1 MKKIDKYGIFA
12 ACYSLCIGFFPCFGT
27 SLIISY
33 SKCASIPA
41 SIIGLLVGLLPLSII
56 LYIFNS
62 DGSKNIFEYNVD
74 NFKFFG
80 KVLNILFFLSVV
92 YLGFTISWALVKFT
106 ITHLLF
112 RNNPYIITIF
122 FFSIVAL
129 CVIKGKEVISRSSLF
144 LLLILTILLI
154 FTFSV
159 LTPSVN
165 ISNIFPMINVSKSD
179 FFTSVFA
186 ISAFGVTPYIG
197 LLSFRKNDIVDN
209 KKINKT
215 IVLSYVAGIL
225 SYILFLFFT
234 IGIYGVDLAN
244 IFSYPEYYVF
254 KKINVLNFIQRT
266 ENVLSIIIYVG
277 LFGSLSTLIYFNRT
291 LLKTTFNIKNKN
303 IVKLITYIL
312 AVFVPLLSVFL
323 FKNYKPYFLIRE
335 FPLFSYIILGF
346 IFINFIIILIRKKVF
361 KKL

>member
-1 MKKIDKYGIFA
+1 MKKVDKYGIFA
-12 ACYSLCIGFFPCFGT
+12 ICYSLCIGFFPCFGT

-41 SIIGLLVGLLPLSII
+41 SIIGLVVGLLPLSII

-62 DGSKNIFEYNVD
+62 DGNKNVFEYNVD
-74 NFKFFG
+74 NLKFLG
-80 KVLNILFFLSVV
+80 KILNILFFISVM
-92 YLGFTISWALVKFT
+92 YLGFTISWALIKFT

-122 FFSIVAL
+122 LFSIVAL
-129 CVIKGKEVISRSSLF
+129 CVIKGKEVISRSSL
-144 LLLILTILLI
+144 LLLYILIILLV
-154 FTFSV
+154 FTFST
-159 LTPSVN
+159 LTPSFN
-165 ISNIFPMINVSKSD
+165 ISNIFPMVNVSRSD
-179 FFTSVFA
+179 FLTSVFA

-197 LLSFRKNDIVDN
+197 LLSFRKNDITDN

-215 IVLSYVAGIL
+215 IVLSYIAGIIT
-225 SYILFLFFT
+225 YILFLVFI
-234 IGIYGVDLAN
+234 IGIYGVYLAN

-266 ENVLSIIIYVG
+266 ENILSIIIYVG
-277 LFGSLSTLIYFNRT
+277 LFGSLNTLIYFDKT
-291 LLKTTFNIKNKN
+291 LLKITFNIKNKN
-303 IVKLITYIL
+303 IINLITYIL
-312 AVFVPLLSVFL
+312 AISVPLISVFL
-323 FKNYKPYFLIRE
+323 FKNYKPYFLIRD

-361 KKL
+361 KKI